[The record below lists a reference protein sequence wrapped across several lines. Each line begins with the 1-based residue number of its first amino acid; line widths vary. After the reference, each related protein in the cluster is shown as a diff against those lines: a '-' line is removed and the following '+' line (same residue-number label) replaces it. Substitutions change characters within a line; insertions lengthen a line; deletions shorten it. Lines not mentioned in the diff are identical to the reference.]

1 MSDKSSSSIIFDPTN
16 AALEKVGVTQA
27 DLLALQPGLALA
39 RAQLLDDLRLSNSG
53 EPLPPERRPLDTGFI
68 DFPERLLEEHRKN
81 PETSQLT
88 QIQKAAIE
96 IAAFVDRVVVIG
108 IGGSYM
114 GARSLFEATCHPYHN
129 QLNRTERKDRPRLYF
144 AGYNVDND
152 STQGLM
158 DILGREVG
166 PTAEARWGLMVV
178 SKSGETIEPA
188 IAFRQFFKLLENSS
202 GGNDELSKKAI
213 VVTSEG
219 SRLHKIAAAAK
230 LRHIFYIPE
239 NVGGRYSIFTAC
251 GLLPAAI
258 LGLDIVRLIEGV
270 VEMNSSF
277 RSAEGGSN
285 PVLDYV
291 GVCHLLESRGA
302 TIRVLSL
309 WDQGLEAFGFWY
321 DQLLAESLGKNE
333 MGATPITNVN
343 TRDLHSRGQQHQ
355 EGRRDKIITNV
366 VLNQSRREPLPI
378 GFFRNNEDGLDR
390 LSDKS
395 LVDVMNAAEKATN
408 LAYNEV
414 NRPTL
419 DIRVPGVDEFSLG
432 QLYQM
437 FMLATSVEGYL
448 LGINPFGQPGVEA
461 YKRHLKSLLSSND

>member
-1 MSDKSSSSIIFDPTN
+1 M
-16 AALEKVGVTQA
+16 
-27 DLLALQPGLALA
+27 
-39 RAQLLDDLRLSNSG
+39 
-53 EPLPPERRPLDTGFI
+53 PPERRPLDTGFI
-68 DFPERLLEEHRKN
+68 DFPERLLAEHREN

-88 QIQKAAIE
+88 QIKKAADE
-96 IAAFVDRVVVIG
+96 LAALVDQVVIIG

-129 QLNRTERKDRPRLYF
+129 QLNRAERKDRPRLYF
-144 AGYNVDND
+144 TGYNVDND
-152 STQGLM
+152 SAQGLM
-158 DILGREVG
+158 DILGRGVDPAPG
-166 PTAEARWGLMVV
+166 ARWGLTVV

-202 GGNDELSKKAI
+202 RGNDELSRKAI

-230 LRHIFYIPE
+230 LRHVFYMPE
-239 NVGGRYSIFTAC
+239 DVGGRYSIFTAC

-270 VEMNSSF
+270 VEMNSRF
-277 RSAEGGSN
+277 RSAEVGSN

-302 TIRVLSL
+302 TIRILSL

-333 MGATPITNVN
+333 TGATPITTVN

-355 EGRRDKIITNV
+355 EGRRDKLITNV
-366 VLNQSRREPLPI
+366 VVNKVRQEPLPI
-378 GFFRNNEDGLDR
+378 GFFRNNEDALDR
-390 LSDKS
+390 LSDKT

-408 LAYNEV
+408 LAYKEV
-414 NRPTL
+414 NRPTV

-461 YKRHLKSLLSSND
+461 YKRHLKSLLSSDG